1 MAREGSMERR
11 RFAGVAVGMD
21 GSLAMERTAHQI
33 FVKSG

>member
-1 MAREGSMERR
+1 MERR

-21 GSLAMERTAHQI
+21 GSLALERTAQQI